1 MVNHPVNAIA
11 GEYKVF
17 WKPVAIKNPL
27 IKNTTNNHPRATF
40 SIAVNRYYAEGQKDT
55 DFIPVCMWGRLA
67 ELSQQLLRKGAPI
80 LICGRISVRRYEKD
94 GENKQIVEIVG
105 ENFQLLERNSSLL
118 KDLPHEE
125 VQDQT
130 DVVKAA

>member
-1 MVNHPVNAIA
+1 MGYNYNQVTLV
-11 GEYKVF
+11 GRLTRD
-17 WKPVAIKNPL
+17 PL

-40 SIAVNRYYAEGQKDT
+40 AIAVNRYYAEGQKDT

-80 LICGRISVRRYEKD
+80 LVCGRISVRRYEKD
-94 GENKQIVEIVG
+94 GESKQIVEIVG

-118 KDLPHEE
+118 KDLPNEE
-125 VQDQT
+125 MDNE
-130 DVVKAA
+130 DHLAKAA